1 MIDSPS
7 LYFVFHKV
15 ALCGS
20 ISGAAKELFLTQPA
34 VSASVKKLE
43 RILNTVLFFRTG
55 RGVSLTPQ
63 GELLFGYIERAFALV
78 ENGEDKLRD
87 VSALK
92 DGILRIGASD
102 MTLRFYLLDHL
113 QPFHATYPGVR
124 LHVTNAPTP
133 DTLDALRAG
142 QIDFGVI
149 SGPIDPAK
157 IAEDDLSYRPV
168 RQIRDIF
175 IESTQAPARDVPCTA
190 ADLRAMPLI
199 LLEGHTSTRA
209 YIDSWF
215 AANCLGSVPAAAIEL
230 ATSDLILAFTARGIG
245 VGCIAEDFALDA
257 IAAGQVREIPLAQP
271 IPTREFYLVTLKTI
285 PLSAA
290 AAAFLATLEP
300 KKTDDKAE

>member
-7 LYFVFHKV
+7 LYFVFHRV
-15 ALCGS
+15 AVCGS
-20 ISGAAKELFLTQPA
+20 ISAAAKELFLTQPA

-43 RILNTVLFFRTG
+43 RILNTALFFRTG

-63 GELLFGYIERAFALV
+63 GEILFGYIDRAFALL

-87 VSALK
+87 VTALR

-113 QPFHATYPGVR
+113 QSFHETYPGVR

-133 DTLDALRAG
+133 DTLEALRAG

-149 SGPIDPAK
+149 SGPLDQTHAVD
-157 IAEDDLSYRPV
+157 EDLIYRPV
-168 RQIRDIF
+168 RTFRDIF
-175 IESTQAPARDVPCTA
+175 IESTAASVREAPQTA
-190 ADLRAMPLI
+190 EELLSMPLI
-199 LLEGHTSTRA
+199 LLDGPTSTRT
-209 YIDSWF
+209 YIDRWF
-215 AANCLGSVPAAAIEL
+215 ASHCDGRVPTAAIEL

-245 VGCIAEDFALDA
+245 VGCVAEDFARDA
-257 IAAGQVREIPLAQP
+257 IAAHTVREIPLADALP
-271 IPTREFYLVTLKTI
+271 EREFYLVTLKNI

-290 AAAFLATLEP
+290 AEAFLLTLSE
-300 KKTDDKAE
+300 KTESEKQL